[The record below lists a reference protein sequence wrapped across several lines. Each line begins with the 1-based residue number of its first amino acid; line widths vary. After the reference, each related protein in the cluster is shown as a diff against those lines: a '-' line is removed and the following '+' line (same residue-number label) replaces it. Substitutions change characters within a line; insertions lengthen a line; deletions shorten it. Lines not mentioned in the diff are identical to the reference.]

1 MIGLKLRTM
10 WILECIKLRIT
21 MPFEVWCSE
30 YMHNKITS
38 DEYWDMSA
46 EADYIWTKIYTDYDI
61 VEINKIRKSFL

>member
-1 MIGLKLRTM
+1 
-10 WILECIKLRIT
+10 

-46 EADYIWTKIYTDYDI
+46 EADYIWTKIYTEGHY
-61 VEINKIRKSFL
+61 K